1 MYIYKKS
8 LIFNQRVKKKLI
20 NISQVK
26 TIEFVAIRA
35 WVKIKKIFVFI
46 KFGSVY
52 R

>member
-35 WVKIKKIFVFI
+35 
-46 KFGSVY
+46 
-52 R
+52 